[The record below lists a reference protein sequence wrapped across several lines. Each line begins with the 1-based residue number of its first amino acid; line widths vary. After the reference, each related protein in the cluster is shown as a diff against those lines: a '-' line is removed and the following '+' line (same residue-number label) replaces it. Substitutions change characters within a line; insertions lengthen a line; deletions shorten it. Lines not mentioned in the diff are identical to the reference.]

1 MLSVTLAMWT
11 TPRSREDPRVR
22 KGFCFYKAAEGVSHF
37 KNSPSAMERRHDVT
51 IYTVDRHGRPGM
63 PTFNVK
69 KVRRLLKSGRAEIFC
84 YRPFTIKLLYADSLD
99 VQPVE
104 LCMDTGD
111 RHIGISVK
119 SEKHEYAHVQLDPLP
134 DEKERHDSRRMYR
147 RQRRSR
153 LRCRKP
159 KSDNKSKGKGMLAPS
174 LQHKKELHLQ
184 AAERY
189 CRVCPIREIVVE
201 TGSFDTQALEAVE
214 KGLPL
219 PEGTG
224 YQKGPRYR
232 LNTLRDAVFFRDGH
246 KCRLCG
252 RADRP
257 LRVHHLG
264 YWKGDHTDR
273 MSGLVTLCTD
283 CHTPANHK
291 KGGPLYGWEPEV
303 RPMRGAAFMNS
314 VRWQLARELKE
325 RTGLPVH
332 TTYGSA
338 TKTARQALCIEKT
351 HANDAFVMGDLHPR
365 HRSKEKVFKK
375 RRRNNRVLEKF
386 YDARYADVRD
396 GKIKCGQELSCGRT
410 KRCEPRNSEKD
421 LRMYRGH
428 KVKKGRVSVRRRRY
442 SIQPGTLLMYQGR
455 KVTAKGVHCRGAR
468 VMLDTGKSAAVSR
481 VSVVRHPGG
490 WIQTA

>member
-1 MLSVTLAMWT
+1 MPV
-11 TPRSREDPRVR
+11 
-22 KGFCFYKAAEGVSHF
+22 F
-37 KNSPSAMERRHDVT
+37 
-51 IYTVDRHGRPGM
+51 TVDKHGRPGM

-69 KVRRLLKSGRAEIFC
+69 KVRKLLKSGKAEIFC
-84 YRPFTIKLLYADSLD
+84 YRPFTVRLLYADSLD
-99 VQPVE
+99 TQPVE
-104 LCMDTGD
+104 LCIDAGD

-119 SEKHEYAHVQLDPLP
+119 SEKHEFVHAQYDPLP
-134 DEKERHDSRRMYR
+134 DEKERHGSRRQYR
-147 RQRRSR
+147 RTRRGQKR
-153 LRCRKP
+153 YRKP
-159 KSDNKSKGKGMLAPS
+159 RFSNRRKGEGWLAPS
-174 LQHKKELHLQ
+174 VEHKKDLHVSIALMY
-184 AAERY
+184 RK
-189 CRVCPIREIVVE
+189 VCPLASITVE
-201 TGSFDTQALEAVE
+201 TASFDTQALEAIE

-257 LRVHHLG
+257 LCVHHLG

-273 MSGLVTLCTD
+273 MSGLVALCTG

-303 RPMRGAAFMNS
+303 RPMRGTAFMNS

-375 RRRNNRVLEKF
+375 RRCNNRVLEKF
-386 YDARYADVRD
+386 YDARYSDVRD
-396 GKIKCGQELSCGRT
+396 GKVKSGQELSCGRT
-410 KRCEPRNSEKD
+410 CRSESRYSD
-421 LRMYRGH
+421 RDQRIFRGH
-428 KVKKGRVSVRRRRY
+428 KVRKGRRQIRRQRY
-442 SIQPGTLLMYQGR
+442 SIQPGTVLMYKGR
-455 KVTAKGVHCRGAR
+455 KVTAKGVHCGGAR

-481 VSVVRHPGG
+481 VSVVRYPGG
-490 WIQTA
+490 WVQTA